1 MWSGKIRDPQTFQRR
16 RAFYWD
22 KPSYACLATRIPTG
36 CEITAEKLQKT
47 EAAEDFLFSLGF
59 SDFRVRMMP
68 NGAARLQLPE
78 NQLPLLME
86 KRAEILNELKKHYPA
101 VLLDLEVRG

>member
-1 MWSGKIRDPQTFQRR
+1 MRV
-16 RAFYWD
+16 
-22 KPSYACLATRIPTG
+22 
-36 CEITAEKLQKT
+36 TAEKLQKT

-78 NQLPLLME
+78 NQLSLLME
-86 KRAEILNELKKHYPA
+86 KREEILNELKKSYPA